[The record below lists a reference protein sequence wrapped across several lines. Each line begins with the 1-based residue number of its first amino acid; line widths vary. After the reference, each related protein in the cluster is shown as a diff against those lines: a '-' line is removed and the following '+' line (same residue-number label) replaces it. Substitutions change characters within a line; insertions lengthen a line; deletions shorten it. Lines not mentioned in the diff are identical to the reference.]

1 MACYGMGSLLQV
13 PKHEVI
19 SCSSKC
25 ALNMYMQVLAAEEPD
40 LIVIAVEPGVVDTK
54 MVKELRDEGK
64 DALGKQTY
72 EGFQKAWDNMVQPEQ
87 PGEQFAK
94 LALRAP
100 KEFSGK
106 VMVWDDK
113 PVLDLK

>member
-1 MACYGMGSLLQV
+1 
-13 PKHEVI
+13 
-19 SCSSKC
+19 
-25 ALNMYMQVLAAEEPD
+25 MYMQVLAAEEPD
-40 LIVIAVEPGVVDTK
+40 LIVVAVEPGVVDTEMIK
-54 MVKELRDEGK
+54 DVKEGGK
-64 DALGKQTY
+64 GTFGKESY
-72 EGFQKAWDNMVQPEQ
+72 KGLEKSWDNMVQPEQ

>member
-1 MACYGMGSLLQV
+1 
-13 PKHEVI
+13 
-19 SCSSKC
+19 
-25 ALNMYMQVLAAEEPD
+25 MYMQVLAAEEPD
-40 LIVIAVEPGVVDTK
+40 LIVIAVEPGVVDTG
-54 MVKELRDEGK
+54 MVKDVKEGGK
-64 DALGKQTY
+64 DTFGKEVY
-72 EGFQKAWDNMVQPEQ
+72 KVMEKAWENMVQPEQ

>member
-1 MACYGMGSLLQV
+1 
-13 PKHEVI
+13 
-19 SCSSKC
+19 
-25 ALNMYMQVLAAEEPD
+25 MQVLAAEEPD
-40 LIVIAVEPGVVDTK
+40 LIVIAVEPGVVETE
-54 MVKELRDEGK
+54 MVKDVKREARRPLARHV
-64 DALGKQTY
+64 Y
-72 EGFQKAWDNMVQPEQ
+72 ERLQKAWENMVQPEQ

-106 VMVWDDK
+106 VMIWDDK

>member
-1 MACYGMGSLLQV
+1 
-13 PKHEVI
+13 
-19 SCSSKC
+19 
-25 ALNMYMQVLAAEEPD
+25 MYMQVLAAEEPD
-40 LIVIAVEPGVVDTK
+40 LIVVAMEPGVVETE
-54 MVKELRDEGK
+54 MVKTLQKEGK
-64 DALGKQTY
+64 GALGGSSY
-72 EGFQKAWDNMVQPEQ
+72 EGLQKAWDTMVQPEQ

-106 VMVWDDK
+106 VMIWDDK